1 MKKIHKMSESR
12 FSKLN
17 IIIAIFVIL
26 AIILSSIVI
35 INYPYYAGDGG
46 DVVAYKPAIY
56 LYPEETLKIKVSL
69 SINGEITIS
78 EPEYNNGWDVVVEPG
93 GIVEGNYDY
102 LFYEARL
109 NYLQTPDDGWCVAY
123 EHLEIWMNTTLK
135 ELGLN
140 EKESKDFKVF
150 WLDFLPIANYYE
162 IKLLSKEYLDLHMG
176 LIIAPK
182 PETIIR
188 VMLTFSP
195 YQNAVEIDTPLI
207 TAPIRSGFTVVEW
220 GGFII

>member
-1 MKKIHKMSESR
+1 MRESR
-12 FSKLN
+12 YSKLN
-17 IIIAIFVIL
+17 ITIAIFVII
-26 AIILSSIVI
+26 AIIIFSSLVI
-35 INYPYYAGDGG
+35 IIYPYFAGYAGDGG
-46 DVVAYKPAIY
+46 GGVVLKPAIY

-93 GIVEGNYDY
+93 GNIEGSYDY

-109 NYLQTPDDGWCVAY
+109 NYLKTPDEGWCVEY
-123 EHLEIWMNTTLK
+123 EHLELWMNNTLK

-140 EKESKDFKVF
+140 EKESKDFKDF

-176 LIIAPK
+176 LIIDPK

-188 VMLTFSP
+188 VLLTFSP
-195 YQNAVEIDTPLI
+195 YQDAFEIATPLI
-207 TAPIRSGFTVVEW
+207 KTPIRSGFTVVEW
-220 GGFII
+220 GGFLI

>member
-1 MKKIHKMSESR
+1 MREIR
-12 FSKLN
+12 FSKLG
-17 IIIAIFVIL
+17 IIITIFVII
-26 AIILSSIVI
+26 AIILSSILLI
-35 INYPYYAGDGG
+35 FYPYPGDGG
-46 DVVAYKPAIY
+46 DVVVYKPAIY

-93 GIVEGNYDY
+93 GIIEGSYDY

-109 NYLQTPDDGWCVAY
+109 NYLETPDDGWCVEYA
-123 EHLEIWMNTTLK
+123 HLEIWMNTTLK

-150 WLDFLPIANYYE
+150 WLDFLPLANYYE
-162 IKLLSKEYLDLHMG
+162 IKLLSKEYLDSNMG
-176 LIIAPK
+176 LLIAPK

-188 VMLTFSP
+188 VLLTFSP
-195 YQNAVEIDTPLI
+195 YQNAFKIATPLI
-207 TAPIRSGFTVVEW
+207 KTPVRSGFTVVEW

>member
-1 MKKIHKMSESR
+1 MSESR
-12 FSKLN
+12 YSKHK
-17 IIIAIFVIL
+17 IIIWVFVIT
-26 AIILSSIVI
+26 AIIIISSIAIVI
-35 INYPYYAGDGG
+35 IYPLFASDAGDDG
-46 DVVAYKPAIY
+46 DHVVLKPAIY
-56 LYPEETLKIKVSL
+56 LYPQETLKIKVSL

-93 GIVEGNYDY
+93 GKIEDSYDY

-109 NYLQTPDDGWCVAY
+109 NYLKTPDEGWCVEY
-123 EHLEIWMNTTLK
+123 EHLELWMNNTLK

-140 EKESKDFKVF
+140 EKESKDLKVF

-162 IKLLSKEYLDLHMG
+162 IKLLSKEYLDSNMG
-176 LIIAPK
+176 LIIDPT

-207 TAPIRSGFTVVEW
+207 KTPIRSGFTVVEW
-220 GGFII
+220 GGFLI

>member
-1 MKKIHKMSESR
+1 MSESR

-17 IIIAIFVIL
+17 IIIAIFVII

-46 DVVAYKPAIY
+46 DAVAYKPAIY

-78 EPEYNNGWDVVVEPG
+78 EPEYNDGWDVVVEPG
-93 GIVEGNYDY
+93 GTIESRYDY

-109 NYLQTPDDGWCVAY
+109 NYLKTPDEGWCVEY
-123 EHLEIWMNTTLK
+123 EHLEIWMNTTLN

-140 EKESKDFKVF
+140 EKESKDFKDF

-162 IKLLSKEYLDLHMG
+162 IKLLSKEYLDSNMG
-176 LIIAPK
+176 LLIDPK

-188 VMLTFSP
+188 VLLTFSP
-195 YQNAVEIDTPLI
+195 YQNAFEIATPLI
-207 TAPIRSGFTVVEW
+207 ETPIRSGFTVVEW

>member
-1 MKKIHKMSESR
+1 MSESR
-12 FSKLN
+12 YSKLS
-17 IIIAIFVIL
+17 IIIAIFVII

-35 INYPYYAGDGG
+35 IIYPYYAGDGDG
-46 DVVAYKPAIY
+46 DDVVVYKPAIY
-56 LYPEETLKIKVSL
+56 LYPQETLKIKVSL

-78 EPEYNNGWDVVVEPG
+78 EPEYNNGWEVVVEPG
-93 GIVEGNYDY
+93 GTIEGSYDY

-109 NYLQTPDDGWCVAY
+109 NYLKTPDDGWCVEY
-123 EHLEIWMNTTLK
+123 EHLEIWMTNTLK

-176 LIIAPK
+176 LIIDPK

-195 YQNAVEIDTPLI
+195 YQKAVDIATPLI
-207 TAPIRSGFTVVEW
+207 TTPIRSGFTVVEW

>member
-1 MKKIHKMSESR
+1 MSESR
-12 FSKLN
+12 HSKLKIILGIFLIIV
-17 IIIAIFVIL
+17 IIIVA
-26 AIILSSIVI
+26 SIVI
-35 INYPYYAGDGG
+35 RILPYDGGDGG
-46 DVVAYKPAIY
+46 DAVAYKPAIY
-56 LYPEETLKIKVSL
+56 LYPEETMKIKVSL

-78 EPEYNNGWDVVVEPG
+78 EPEYNNGWEVVVEPG
-93 GIVEGNYDY
+93 GTIESSYDY

-109 NYLQTPDDGWCVAY
+109 NYLKTPDEGWCVEY
-123 EHLEIWMNTTLK
+123 EYLELWMNNILK

-162 IKLLSKEYLDLHMG
+162 IKLLSQAYLDLHMG
-176 LIIAPK
+176 LIIDPK

-195 YQNAVEIDTPLI
+195 YQNAVEIDTPFI
-207 TAPIRSGFTVVEW
+207 KTPIRSGFTVVEW

>member
-1 MKKIHKMSESR
+1 MFEGR
-12 FSKLN
+12 YSKRS
-17 IIIAIFVIL
+17 IITAIIVIIAIIL
-26 AIILSSIVI
+26 FSSLVI
-35 INYPYYAGDGG
+35 IIFPYLPSGGG
-46 DVVAYKPAIY
+46 DDAVAYKPAIY
-56 LYPEETLKIKVSL
+56 LYPQETSKIKVSL
-69 SINGEITIS
+69 SINGEITVS

-93 GIVEGNYDY
+93 GNIEGSYDY

-109 NYLQTPDDGWCVAY
+109 NYLKTPDEGWCVEY
-123 EHLEIWMNTTLK
+123 EHLELWMNNTLK

-140 EKESKDFKVF
+140 EKESKDFKDF
-150 WLDFLPIANYYE
+150 WLDFLPFANYYE
-162 IKLLSKEYLDLHMG
+162 IKLLSKEYLDLNMG
-176 LIIAPK
+176 LIVDPK

-207 TAPIRSGFTVVEW
+207 TAPIRLGFTVVEW

>member
-1 MKKIHKMSESR
+1 MFEGR
-12 FSKLN
+12 YSKRS
-17 IIIAIFVIL
+17 IIIAIFVII
-26 AIILSSIVI
+26 AIILTSTLVI
-35 INYPYYAGDGG
+35 IAYIPYFGYVNDE
-46 DVVAYKPAIY
+46 DVALKPAIY

-93 GIVEGNYDY
+93 GNIEGSYDY

-109 NYLQTPDDGWCVAY
+109 NYLETPDEGWCVEH
-123 EHLEIWMNTTLK
+123 EHLESWMNNTLN

-140 EKESKDFKVF
+140 EKESKDFKDF

-162 IKLLSKEYLDLHMG
+162 IKLLSKEYLDLNME
-176 LIIAPK
+176 LIIDPQ

-195 YQNAVEIDTPLI
+195 YQNAVGINTPLI
-207 TAPIRSGFTVVEW
+207 TTPIRSGFTVVEW

>member
-1 MKKIHKMSESR
+1 MSESR

-17 IIIAIFVIL
+17 IIIAIFVII

-46 DVVAYKPAIY
+46 DAVAYKPAIY

-78 EPEYNNGWDVVVEPG
+78 EPDYNNGWDVVVEPG
-93 GIVEGNYDY
+93 GTIESRYDY

-109 NYLQTPDDGWCVAY
+109 NYLKTPDEGWCVEC

-140 EKESKDFKVF
+140 EKESKDFKDF

-162 IKLLSKEYLDLHMG
+162 IKLLSQEYLDLHMG
-176 LIIAPK
+176 LLIDPK

-188 VMLTFSP
+188 VLLTFSP
-195 YQNAVEIDTPLI
+195 YQNAFEIATPLI
-207 TAPIRSGFTVVEW
+207 ETPIRSGFTVVEW

>member
-1 MKKIHKMSESR
+1 MSESR
-12 FSKLN
+12 DSKLE
-17 IIIAIFVIL
+17 IIISIFLIITV
-26 AIILSSIVI
+26 IILSSIVI
-35 INYPYYAGDGG
+35 IISPLSATDAGDPYDG
-46 DVVAYKPAIY
+46 VARKPAIY
-56 LYPEETLKIKVSL
+56 LYPQETFKIKVSL

-93 GIVEGNYDY
+93 SNIENRYDY

-109 NYLQTPDDGWCVAY
+109 NYLETPDEGWCVEY
-123 EHLEIWMNTTLK
+123 EHLELWMNNTLM

-140 EKESKDFKVF
+140 EKESKDFKDF

-162 IKLLSKEYLDLHMG
+162 IKLLSKEYLDLNME
-176 LIIAPK
+176 LIIDPQ

-207 TAPIRSGFTVVEW
+207 KAPIRSGFTVVEW

>member
-1 MKKIHKMSESR
+1 MSESKYSR
-12 FSKLN
+12 RN
-17 IIIAIFVIL
+17 IIIAIFMIISIIIFSSI
-26 AIILSSIVI
+26 AIII
-35 INYPYYAGDGG
+35 YANFADL
-46 DVVAYKPAIY
+46 DDSDDAIAFKPAIY
-56 LYPEETLKIKVSL
+56 LYPQETLKIKVSL

-78 EPEYNNGWDVVVEPG
+78 EPEYDNGWDVVVEPG
-93 GIVEGNYDY
+93 GKIESSYDY

-109 NYLQTPDDGWCVAY
+109 NYLKTPAEGWCVEY
-123 EHLEIWMNTTLK
+123 EHLELWMNNTLR

-150 WLDFLPIANYYE
+150 WLDFLPIANHYE
-162 IKLLSKEYLDLHMG
+162 IKLLSKEYLDLNMG
-176 LIIAPK
+176 LNIDPK

-188 VMLTFSP
+188 VILTFSP

-207 TAPIRSGFTVVEW
+207 TTPIRSGFTVVEW

>member
-1 MKKIHKMSESR
+1 MSESR
-12 FSKLN
+12 YSKRN
-17 IIIAIFVIL
+17 IIIAIFLII
-26 AIILSSIVI
+26 AIIIFSSIVI
-35 INYPYYAGDGG
+35 IIYPYYANNAS

-56 LYPEETLKIKVSL
+56 LYPQETLKIKVSL

-93 GIVEGNYDY
+93 GNIESSYDY

-109 NYLQTPDDGWCVAY
+109 NYLKTSDEGWCVEY
-123 EHLEIWMNTTLK
+123 EHLELWMNNTLK

-162 IKLLSKEYLDLHMG
+162 IKLLSKEYLDLNMG
-176 LIIAPK
+176 LIIDPK

-188 VMLTFSP
+188 VMLAFSP

-207 TAPIRSGFTVVEW
+207 TTPIRSGFTVVEW

>member
-1 MKKIHKMSESR
+1 MSER
-12 FSKLN
+12 RYSKLS
-17 IIIAIFVIL
+17 IIIAIFVII

-35 INYPYYAGDGG
+35 ILYPYYAGDGG
-46 DVVAYKPAIY
+46 DDDDIAVYKPAIY
-56 LYPEETLKIKVSL
+56 LYPQETLKIKVSL

-93 GIVEGNYDY
+93 GKIEGSYDY

-109 NYLQTPDDGWCVAY
+109 NYLKTPDEGWCVEY
-123 EHLEIWMNTTLK
+123 EHLELWMNNTLK

-140 EKESKDFKVF
+140 EKESKDFKDF

-176 LIIAPK
+176 LLIDPQ

-188 VMLTFSP
+188 VLLTFSP

-207 TAPIRSGFTVVEW
+207 TTPIRSGFTVVEW

>member
-1 MKKIHKMSESR
+1 MRESR
-12 FSKLN
+12 YSKLN
-17 IIIAIFVIL
+17 ITIAIFVII
-26 AIILSSIVI
+26 AIIIFSSLVI
-35 INYPYYAGDGG
+35 IIYPYFAGYAGDGG
-46 DVVAYKPAIY
+46 GGGVVLKPAIY

-78 EPEYNNGWDVVVEPG
+78 EPEYNNGWDVLVEPG
-93 GIVEGNYDY
+93 GNIEGSHDY

-109 NYLQTPDDGWCVAY
+109 NYLKTPDDGWCVEY
-123 EHLEIWMNTTLK
+123 EHLESWMNTTLN

-140 EKESKDFKVF
+140 EKESKDFKDF

-176 LIIAPK
+176 LIVDPK

-207 TAPIRSGFTVVEW
+207 KTPIRSGFTVVEW

>member
-1 MKKIHKMSESR
+1 MREIR
-12 FSKLN
+12 FSKLG
-17 IIIAIFVIL
+17 ILIAIFVII
-26 AIILSSIVI
+26 AIILSSLFLIL
-35 INYPYYAGDGG
+35 YPYYPGYGD
-46 DVVAYKPAIY
+46 DAVALKPAIY
-56 LYPEETLKIKVSL
+56 LYPQETMKIKVSL
-69 SINGEITIS
+69 SINGEITTS

-93 GIVEGNYDY
+93 GNIDSSYDY

-109 NYLQTPDDGWCVAY
+109 NYLKTPEDGWCVEY
-123 EHLEIWMNTTLK
+123 EHLELWMNTTLN

-140 EKESKDFKVF
+140 EKESKEFKDF
-150 WLDFLPIANYYE
+150 WLDVLPIANYYE

-188 VMLTFSP
+188 VLLTFSP
-195 YQNAVEIDTPLI
+195 YQNAFEIDTPLI
-207 TAPIRSGFTVVEW
+207 QTPIRSGFTVVEW

>member
-1 MKKIHKMSESR
+1 MSESR
-12 FSKLN
+12 YSKLS
-17 IIIAIFVIL
+17 IIIAIFVII

-35 INYPYYAGDGG
+35 IIYPYYAGDGDG
-46 DVVAYKPAIY
+46 DDAVAYKPAIY
-56 LYPEETLKIKVSL
+56 LYPQETLRIKVSL

-93 GIVEGNYDY
+93 GTIESSYSY

-109 NYLQTPDDGWCVAY
+109 NYLKTPDDGWCVEY
-123 EHLEIWMNTTLK
+123 ERLELWMNTTLK

-176 LIIAPK
+176 LLIDPK

-195 YQNAVEIDTPLI
+195 YQNAVEIATPLI
-207 TAPIRSGFTVVEW
+207 KTPFRSGFTVVEW

>member
-1 MKKIHKMSESR
+1 MSESR

-17 IIIAIFVIL
+17 ILIGIFVII
-26 AIILSSIVI
+26 AIILSSIVL
-35 INYPYYAGDGG
+35 INYPFYAGDGG
-46 DVVAYKPAIY
+46 DAVAYKPAIY
-56 LYPEETLKIKVSL
+56 LYPQETLKIKVSL
-69 SINGEITIS
+69 SINGEITTS

-93 GIVEGNYDY
+93 GNIEGSYDY

-109 NYLQTPDDGWCVAY
+109 NYLKTPDEGWCVEY
-123 EHLEIWMNTTLK
+123 DHLEIWMNTTLK

-140 EKESKDFKVF
+140 EKESRDFKDF

-162 IKLLSKEYLDLHMG
+162 IKLLSKDYLDLHMG
-176 LIIAPK
+176 LIVDPQ

-188 VMLTFSP
+188 VLLTFSP

-207 TAPIRSGFTVVEW
+207 KTPIRSGFTVVEW
-220 GGFII
+220 GGFIL

>member
-1 MKKIHKMSESR
+1 MSESR

-17 IIIAIFVIL
+17 IIIAIFVII

-46 DVVAYKPAIY
+46 DAVAYKPAIY

-93 GIVEGNYDY
+93 GTIESRYDY

-109 NYLQTPDDGWCVAY
+109 NYLETPDEGWCVEY
-123 EHLEIWMNTTLK
+123 EHLELWMNTTLK

-176 LIIAPK
+176 LLIDPK

-188 VMLTFSP
+188 VLLTFSP
-195 YQNAVEIDTPLI
+195 YQNAFEIATPLI
-207 TAPIRSGFTVVEW
+207 ETPIRSGFTVVEW

>member
-1 MKKIHKMSESR
+1 MSESR
-12 FSKLN
+12 YSKLS
-17 IIIAIFVIL
+17 IIIAIFVII

-35 INYPYYAGDGG
+35 ILYPYYAGFGGDGG
-46 DVVAYKPAIY
+46 DAVAYKPAIY
-56 LYPEETLKIKVSL
+56 LYPQETLKIKVSL

-93 GIVEGNYDY
+93 GNIEGSYDY

-109 NYLQTPDDGWCVAY
+109 NYLKTPDDGWCVEY

-140 EKESKDFKVF
+140 EKESKDFMVF

-176 LIIAPK
+176 LIIDPK

-195 YQNAVEIDTPLI
+195 YQNAVEIATPLI
-207 TAPIRSGFTVVEW
+207 TTPIRSGFTVVEW

>member
-1 MKKIHKMSESR
+1 MSER
-12 FSKLN
+12 RYSKLS
-17 IIIAIFVIL
+17 IIIAIFVII
-26 AIILSSIVI
+26 AIILSSIVFI
-35 INYPYYAGDGG
+35 IYPYLPSGGDGG
-46 DVVAYKPAIY
+46 DAVAYKPAIY
-56 LYPEETLKIKVSL
+56 LYPQETLKIKVSL

-93 GIVEGNYDY
+93 GNIEGSYDY

-109 NYLQTPDDGWCVAY
+109 NYLKTPDEGWCVEY
-123 EHLEIWMNTTLK
+123 EHLELWMNTTLK

-162 IKLLSKEYLDLHMG
+162 IKLLSKEYLDLNMG
-176 LIIAPK
+176 LIIDPK

-195 YQNAVEIDTPLI
+195 YQKAVEIDTPLI
-207 TAPIRSGFTVVEW
+207 TTPIRSGFTVVEW